1 MRWDCDGMGRQF
13 TRKKIAPREMI
24 PSGATGLTLLS
35 QVLWSSLKHWRHF
48 IIVLSQFAVTAC
60 VRGTGFAFHLEGPEH
75 VK

>member
-1 MRWDCDGMGRQF
+1 LRDRINPVVAG
-13 TRKKIAPREMI
+13 IVVVIE
-24 PSGATGLTLLS
+24 TLETL
-35 QVLWSSLKHWRHF
+35 